1 MVRNNNEYIVG
12 QLLAMNEEERVKFL
26 DKLTPDALRYL
37 DIVLEKAGIGDNTN
51 KLKRFLDN
59 HDG

>member
-12 QLLAMNEEERVKFL
+12 QLLAMSEEERVKFI

-37 DIVLEKAGIGDNTN
+37 DIVLEKASIGNNID
-51 KLKRFLDN
+51 KLKKYLDN
-59 HDG
+59 HDN